1 MNIEN
6 LLENINDS
14 GIDEIKYIFDTL
26 IEIDEVKN
34 YNNKNIEL
42 TDEVLKDLKTIL
54 IKIVKLDNE
63 FANKIQNIIKNDS
76 EPAPAGDLI
85 TVGIVGIALAPLC
98 ILLTMHANQLR
109 LENPDVNYTDCV
121 DILKA
126 LSLNA
131 LYDKIFQ

>member
-6 LLENINDS
+6 LLEDIEDS

-26 IEIDEVKN
+26 IEVDEAKN

-42 TDEVLKDLKTIL
+42 TDEVLKDLKKIL

-63 FANKIQNIIKNDS
+63 FAKKIQNIIKDDI

-85 TVGIVGIALAPLC
+85 TVGIVMIALAPPC
-98 ILLTMHANQLR
+98 ILLTMHVNQLR
-109 LENPDVNYTDCV
+109 LENPDVKYTDCA

-126 LSLNA
+126 LSLDT
-131 LYDKIFQ
+131 LYDKIF